1 MEALVGLREQGKI
14 RAIGLSNFSCEQVA
28 TAREF
33 GPIHCLQSSFSMVA
47 RRAAEDLVPFC
58 REHSMGVLAYSPL
71 AKGLLTGKF
80 REKDTFDGVRARD
93 PDFIGERYLRHLR
106 MLESLRPI
114 AETYDKT
121 LAQLVINWTASQPG
135 ITAPVVGAKRA
146 SQVLENAGGV
156 GWSIRDEDRLRI
168 DRILQD
174 AQGES

>member
-1 MEALVGLREQGKI
+1 
-14 RAIGLSNFSCEQVA
+14 
-28 TAREF
+28 
-33 GPIHCLQSSFSMVA
+33 
-47 RRAAEDLVPFC
+47 
-58 REHSMGVLAYSPL
+58 
-71 AKGLLTGKF
+71 
-80 REKDTFDGVRARD
+80 
-93 PDFIGERYLRHLR
+93 

-121 LAQLVINWTASQPG
+121 LGQLVINWTASQPG

-168 DRILQD
+168 DLILQD